1 MCSIGSSP
9 CGMVACAL
17 TLVATQFL
25 GGCKTSKNDSD
36 EKPQGAPTKAAPA
49 AAIPNVVHVSL
60 PGNPGFKVPLKAI
73 ERFESFNRMLP
84 SEFFSASTW
93 ASIELTLADGT
104 SLTIESPKEQFGE
117 ADYQLRASHP
127 GIELRVTD
135 KESQSEKARWG
146 PLARIVVKPFEAAI
160 PKAKPVPVTVDGN
173 VSLVGLKQL
182 AAVPTVLE
190 PRKQRPAWTLP
201 SVVSLLAAKCEVTAL
216 SVTSGDETLSVE
228 PSQASKAFL
237 RPNRKGVWM
246 FSLEGSDGST
256 DRKRVR
262 GVTGIDVRCKP

>member
-1 MCSIGSSP
+1 MV
-9 CGMVACAL
+9 VACAL
-17 TLVATQFL
+17 TLAATQFL

-36 EKPQGAPTKAAPA
+36 EKPQVAPTNTSPANAPTA
-49 AAIPNVVHVSL
+49 EIPNDVHVSL

-104 SLTIESPKEQFGE
+104 SLSIESPKDQFGE
-117 ADYQLRASHP
+117 ADYQLRPANP

-146 PLARIVVKPFEAAI
+146 PLARIVVKPYEAAI
-160 PKAKPVPVTVDGN
+160 PKAKPFPVTVDGN
-173 VSLVGLKQL
+173 AILVGLEQL
-182 AAVPTVLE
+182 EAIPTVPE
-190 PRKQRPAWTLP
+190 PRKQRPAWTMP
-201 SVVSLLAAKCEVTAL
+201 SIVSLLAAKCEVTAL
-216 SVTSGDETLSVE
+216 SVTSGDDTLSVE
-228 PSQASKAFL
+228 PGQASKAFL